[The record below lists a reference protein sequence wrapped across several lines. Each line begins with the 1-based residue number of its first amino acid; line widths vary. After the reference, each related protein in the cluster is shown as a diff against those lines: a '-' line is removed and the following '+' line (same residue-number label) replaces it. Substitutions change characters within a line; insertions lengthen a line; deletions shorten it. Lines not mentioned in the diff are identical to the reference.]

1 MALAAC
7 AIIFVVGLANGLEVM
22 EIFMTSVSLAVSAI
36 PEGLPVIVTIVLS
49 IGVQRMVKKNA
60 LIRRLL
66 KQLRH
71 WEVHL
76 SFAQIKRER

>member
-49 IGVQRMVKKNA
+49 IGVQRMVKKMH
-60 LIRRLL
+60 LFVVCR
-66 KQLRH
+66 QLRH